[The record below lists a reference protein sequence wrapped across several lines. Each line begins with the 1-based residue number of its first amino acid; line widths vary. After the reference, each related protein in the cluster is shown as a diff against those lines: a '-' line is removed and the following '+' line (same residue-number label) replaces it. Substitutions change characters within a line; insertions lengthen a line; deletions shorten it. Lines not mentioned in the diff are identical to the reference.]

1 MSSTVKVDVPA
12 FWDHGYQIVRG
23 VYSPDE
29 IQQLRENAYAS
40 RGVGG
45 DLLSKPLMRDV
56 LLDGTLVGIAR
67 QLLGSDE
74 IVYGGD
80 SSYTINSNQHGYHKD
95 NADRKDPSAPDWQS
109 RYTILRFGIYLQDHS
124 AHTGG
129 LNLRDRSHNS
139 VSLRKGRNVYVRSSV
154 GDVVVWSLRT
164 SHSGNGSLLTFP
176 RWFHPAPYL
185 AELPRRLRRR
195 NNRYP
200 HWWPEATADGDR
212 IAVFA
217 ALGLDDAHHRRYTN
231 YLKTRTYMCD
241 IWRRSLYDEEVFT
254 AARKIGLTVWDMRR
268 EVEGDPTV
276 GKNAA
281 WQPIP
286 Y

>member
-1 MSSTVKVDVPA
+1 M
-12 FWDHGYQIVRG
+12 
-23 VYSPDE
+23 
-29 IQQLRENAYAS
+29 AS
-40 RGVGG
+40 RAVGG

-67 QLLGSDE
+67 QILGEDD
-74 IVYGGD
+74 IMYAGD
-80 SSYTINSNQHGYHKD
+80 SSCTINSHQHGFHKD
-95 NADRKDPSAPDWQS
+95 NADRKDPQAPDWQG
-109 RYTILRFGIYLQDHS
+109 RYTVLRFGIYLQDHT

-129 LNLRDRSHNS
+129 LNLRDRSHNT
-139 VSLRKGRNVYVRSSV
+139 VSLRTGRNVYVRSAV

-164 SHSGNGSLLTFP
+164 THSGNGSLLAFP
-176 RWFHPAPYL
+176 RGFQPSPEL

-195 NNRYP
+195 TGHYP
-200 HWWPEATADGDR
+200 RWWREAPADGDR

-217 ALGLDDAHHRRYTN
+217 ALGLDDAHHRRYTE

-241 IWRRSLYDEEVFT
+241 IWRRSVYDQEVFD
-254 AARKIGLTVWDMRR
+254 AAAKIGLTIRDLRR
-268 EVEGDPTV
+268 EIEGDPTV
-276 GKNAA
+276 GKNPN